1 MTIFGIGP
9 VELVIIV
16 IIALVV
22 VGPERLPEMLYQLG
36 QGAAKLRRMINDLRS
51 QARDELGD
59 DYETIQEM
67 SRQIREL
74 DPRRQIQDFS
84 RSVLSDLNDVTKLD
98 LDPPPAPQAVPLPQP
113 DVRLKAQGVLQDD
126 LLDAPLSESLDS
138 LETPAND

>member
-36 QGAAKLRRMINDLRS
+36 QGLAKLRGMVSDMRA
-51 QARDELGD
+51 QARAELGD
-59 DYETIQEM
+59 DYDSIQEM
-67 SRQIREL
+67 GRQLREL

-84 RSVLSDLNDVTKLD
+84 RSVLSDLNEVTKID
-98 LDPPPAPQAVPLPQP
+98 LGPPPPPKAVPLPQP
-113 DVRLKAQGVLQDD
+113 DARLAAQSILGDD

-138 LETPAND
+138 LETPANE